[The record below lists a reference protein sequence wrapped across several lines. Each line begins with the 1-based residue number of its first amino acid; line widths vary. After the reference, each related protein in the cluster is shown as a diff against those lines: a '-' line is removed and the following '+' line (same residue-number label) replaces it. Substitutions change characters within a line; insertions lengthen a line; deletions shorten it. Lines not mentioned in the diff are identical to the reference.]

1 MEKFCKNCGCKLEEN
16 AKFCASCGG
25 QVNTSSTSKV
35 ENSVNQIST
44 QDIPTYQ
51 YTNSIPEST
60 GDIEIREGRNA
71 RGMAIA
77 AFVISIIGLI
87 NPSLLYGVIAISFG
101 VTAKNK
107 MKYAKNEDV
116 KAKGFSTAAI
126 IIGVISMLLAVLKII
141 PNL

>member
-1 MEKFCKNCGCKLEEN
+1 
-16 AKFCASCGG
+16 
-25 QVNTSSTSKV
+25 
-35 ENSVNQIST
+35 
-44 QDIPTYQ
+44 
-51 YTNSIPEST
+51 
-60 GDIEIREGRNA
+60 
-71 RGMAIA
+71 MAIA

-126 IIGVISMLLAVLKII
+126 IIGAISMLLAVLKII

>member
-25 QVNTSSTSKV
+25 PVNISNNSEVENQVNP
-35 ENSVNQIST
+35 IST

-51 YTNSIPEST
+51 YTNSSPESNS
-60 GDIEIREGRNA
+60 DIESREGRNA

-87 NPSLLYGVIAISFG
+87 NPSLLYGIIAISFG

-107 MKYAKNEDV
+107 MKYAENEDG

-126 IIGVISMLLAVLKII
+126 IIGSISTLLAVLKII
-141 PNL
+141 SNL